1 MYDGKNDPWKSF
13 IVAWFNSIELPQG
26 RPKSLSSDMF
36 PKRIF
41 VMLVIC
47 SIAHDELLDI
57 GYVSIAKYCLKVIWW
72 LITSESYYHT
82 VIQTVKNSLTH
93 LPYLSNITHIFDSL
107 QQFTDENLNT
117 IWSCHSGERRG
128 VLAWR
133 LPLSSFPSLQKA
145 PEIKKLVDRLTFQI

>member
-1 MYDGKNDPWKSF
+1 
-13 IVAWFNSIELPQG
+13 
-26 RPKSLSSDMF
+26 
-36 PKRIF
+36 
-41 VMLVIC
+41 MLVIC

-117 IWSCHSGERRG
+117 I
-128 VLAWR
+128 
-133 LPLSSFPSLQKA
+133 
-145 PEIKKLVDRLTFQI
+145 